1 MLDMMLLINES
12 VSWKMKQDERPSGK
26 KLKFLQENRRKNL
39 VRLLLDVEL
48 RGVEHRVHITSDSRA
63 DLTINDGDWVND
75 HIRTAIVK
83 HNYEINK
90 IPKLQVKD
98 FTIKEIKEYERFSL
112 SDGQ

>member
-1 MLDMMLLINES
+1 
-12 VSWKMKQDERPSGK
+12 MKRDEKSSYK
-26 KLKFLQENRRKNL
+26 KLEKLKEIRRKNL
-39 VRLLLDVEL
+39 VRLLLDIEL
-48 RGVEHRVHITSDSRA
+48 RGVEHRVHITNDSRA

-90 IPKLQVKD
+90 IPNLQVKD

-112 SDGQ
+112 SDDQ

>member
-1 MLDMMLLINES
+1 M
-12 VSWKMKQDERPSGK
+12 
-26 KLKFLQENRRKNL
+26 QENRRKNL

-63 DLTINDGDWVND
+63 DLTVHDGNWIND

-98 FTIKEIKEYERFSL
+98 FIAKELKAYENSKC
-112 SDGQ
+112 Q

>member
-1 MLDMMLLINES
+1 MRRKN
-12 VSWKMKQDERPSGK
+12 RPSYNK
-26 KLKFLQENRRKNL
+26 LEKLKEIRRKNL
-39 VRLLLDVEL
+39 VRKLLDIQL

-63 DLTINDGDWVND
+63 DLTVHDGDWITD

-98 FTIKEIKEYERFSL
+98 FTIKEIREYENTIE
-112 SDGQ
+112 

>member
-1 MLDMMLLINES
+1 MKRNEKAS
-12 VSWKMKQDERPSGK
+12 YNKLE
-26 KLKFLQENRRKNL
+26 KLKEIRRKGL
-39 VRLLLDVEL
+39 LKLLLDVEL
-48 RGVEHRVHITSDSRA
+48 RGVEHRVHITNDSRA

-90 IPKLQVKD
+90 IPNLQVKD

>member
-1 MLDMMLLINES
+1 
-12 VSWKMKQDERPSGK
+12 MKREEHPSTK
-26 KLKFLQENRRKNL
+26 KLKFLQENRKKNL

-48 RGVEHRVHITSDSRA
+48 RGVDHKIHITNDSRA
-63 DLTINDGDWVND
+63 DLTVNDGNWIND

-98 FTIKEIKEYERFSL
+98 FSIKEIRAYENSKC
-112 SDGQ
+112 Q

>member
-1 MLDMMLLINES
+1 MKRNET
-12 VSWKMKQDERPSGK
+12 PSGK
-26 KLKFLQENRRKNL
+26 KLDCLKEIRRKGL
-39 VRLLLDVEL
+39 VKLLLDVEL

-63 DLTINDGDWVND
+63 DLTVHDGDWIND

-98 FTIKEIKEYERFSL
+98 FTMQEIKEYEKTFL
-112 SDGQ
+112 SDDQ

>member
-1 MLDMMLLINES
+1 
-12 VSWKMKQDERPSGK
+12 MKRDETPSGK
-26 KLKFLQENRRKNL
+26 KLEKLKEIRRKNL
-39 VRLLLDVEL
+39 VRLLLDIEL

-63 DLTINDGDWVND
+63 DLTVHDGDWIND

-98 FTIKEIKEYERFSL
+98 FTIKEIKEYENSTE
-112 SDGQ
+112 

>member
-1 MLDMMLLINES
+1 MRRKD
-12 VSWKMKQDERPSGK
+12 RPSFNK
-26 KLKFLQENRRKNL
+26 LEKLKEIRKKRL

-48 RGVEHRVHITSDSRA
+48 RGVDHKIYITKDFRA
-63 DLTINDGDWVND
+63 DLTVHDGDWVSD

-98 FTIKEIKEYERFSL
+98 FSIKEIKAYENSKC
-112 SDGQ
+112 Q

>member
-1 MLDMMLLINES
+1 MKRNEKTS
-12 VSWKMKQDERPSGK
+12 YNKLE
-26 KLKFLQENRRKNL
+26 KLKEIRRKNL
-39 VRLLLDVEL
+39 VRLLLDIEL
-48 RGVEHRVHITSDSRA
+48 RGVEHKVHITNDSRA

-90 IPKLQVKD
+90 IPNLQVKD

-112 SDGQ
+112 SDDQ

>member
-1 MLDMMLLINES
+1 MKRNET
-12 VSWKMKQDERPSGK
+12 PSGK
-26 KLKFLQENRRKNL
+26 KLDCLKEIRRKKL
-39 VRLLLDVEL
+39 VRKLLDIQL

-63 DLTINDGDWVND
+63 DLTVHDGDWVTD

-98 FTIKEIKEYERFSL
+98 FTIKEIKEYENSIE
-112 SDGQ
+112 

>member
-1 MLDMMLLINES
+1 
-12 VSWKMKQDERPSGK
+12 MKREETQSGK

-48 RGVEHRVHITSDSRA
+48 RGVDHKIYITKDSRA
-63 DLTINDGDWVND
+63 DLTVNDGDWIND

-98 FTIKEIKEYERFSL
+98 FTTKEIKAYENSKC
-112 SDGQ
+112 Q

>member
-1 MLDMMLLINES
+1 
-12 VSWKMKQDERPSGK
+12 MKREEHPSAK
-26 KLKFLQENRRKNL
+26 KLRILQEIRRKNL
-39 VRLLLDVEL
+39 VRLLLDIEL
-48 RGVEHRVHITSDSRA
+48 RGVEHKVNITNDSRA

-90 IPKLQVKD
+90 IPNLQVKD

>member
-1 MLDMMLLINES
+1 
-12 VSWKMKQDERPSGK
+12 MKRDERSSYK
-26 KLKFLQENRRKNL
+26 KLEKLKEIRRKNL

-48 RGVEHRVHITSDSRA
+48 RGVEHRVHITNDSRA

-98 FTIKEIKEYERFSL
+98 FSIREIREYERSFL
-112 SDGQ
+112 SDDQ

>member
-1 MLDMMLLINES
+1 MKRNEKTS
-12 VSWKMKQDERPSGK
+12 YNKLE
-26 KLKFLQENRRKNL
+26 KLKEIRRKNL
-39 VRLLLDVEL
+39 VRLLLDIEL
-48 RGVEHRVHITSDSRA
+48 RGVEHRVHITNDSRA

-98 FTIKEIKEYERFSL
+98 FSIKEIREYERSSL

>member
-1 MLDMMLLINES
+1 MKRNET
-12 VSWKMKQDERPSGK
+12 PSGK
-26 KLKFLQENRRKNL
+26 KLDSLKEIRRKRL
-39 VRLLLDVEL
+39 VRKLLDIQL

-63 DLTINDGDWVND
+63 DLTVHDGDWVTD

-98 FTIKEIKEYERFSL
+98 FSIKEIREYEISL
-112 SDGQ
+112 N

>member
-1 MLDMMLLINES
+1 
-12 VSWKMKQDERPSGK
+12 MKRDEKASYK

-48 RGVEHRVHITSDSRA
+48 RGIDHKIHITNDSRA
-63 DLTINDGDWVND
+63 DLTVNDGNWIND
-75 HIRTAIVK
+75 HIRTAIIK

-98 FTIKEIKEYERFSL
+98 FSIKEIKEYEKTFL